1 MAAKPDYYDILGVSK
16 DASASEIKSAYRK
29 QALEWHP
36 DKHSDN
42 KDAAEKRFKEV
53 NEAYQILSDG
63 QKRKAYD
70 QFGHNAFT
78 PGGMPG
84 SGAGGFGGFNQ
95 GQSPFGT
102 WRVYTSGDGG
112 GTPFSGFDFGG
123 GTGGARGSGGAG
135 SSGGR
140 GARGFNRENT
150 GATRGSDLEVRLK
163 IPFLDAVFGTE
174 TTIRYK
180 KQSTC
185 DKCGGTG
192 AKDPSN
198 KKTCPTCK
206 GSGQV
211 VRVQQAFLFGSIRT
225 AAVCPEC
232 HGEGEVITKKCVKC
246 KGEGRLET
254 TEEFTLK
261 VPPGIP
267 DGVTLRFRDRGNAG
281 RKGGNFGDLF
291 IAIEVEPD
299 ENFERRG
306 NDIYSDIVIDVV
318 TATLGGTVTI
328 PTVHGDLGL
337 KIPAGTQPGKVF
349 KLGDKGGPKF
359 QGHGNGDQYVRVQV
373 KIPEK
378 LSNSEKQAW
387 QELQAASPR

>member
-1 MAAKPDYYDILGVSK
+1 MEKRDYYEVLGISK
-16 DASASEIKSAYRK
+16 GASKTEIKKAYRK
-29 QALEWHP
+29 LAKEYHP
-36 DKHSDN
+36 DRNKASD
-42 KDAAEKRFKEV
+42 AEEKFKGIKTAYEV
-53 NEAYQILSDG
+53 LSDD
-63 QKRKAYD
+63 QKRSAYD
-70 QFGHNAFT
+70 QFGHAATEGF
-78 PGGMPG
+78 
-84 SGAGGFGGFNQ
+84 SGAGNGFNGFSGFEGFNGGGFENMSNLNDIFERFFGG
-95 GQSPFGT
+95 G
-102 WRVYTSGDGG
+102 
-112 GTPFSGFDFGG
+112 FSGFDFGG

-359 QGHGNGDQYVRVQV
+359 QGMATSMSGF
-373 KIPEK
+373 K
-378 LSNSEKQAW
+378 
-387 QELQAASPR
+387 